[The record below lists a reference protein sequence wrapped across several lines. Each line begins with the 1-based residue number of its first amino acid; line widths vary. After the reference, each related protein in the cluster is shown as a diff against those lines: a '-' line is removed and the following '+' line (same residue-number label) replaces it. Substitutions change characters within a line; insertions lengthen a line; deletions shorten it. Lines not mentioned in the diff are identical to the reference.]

1 MRGTMFRRGD
11 LYKSIKEND
20 ERNFIIFCY
29 CVDETCVFYSS
40 KIQKIRMCGSSVFN
54 RNYKW
59 LA

>member
-1 MRGTMFRRGD
+1 MFKRGD